1 MGEELWQ
8 EPTTAWVHLTLQEG
22 MFTPREARAVGPGG
36 RRAGADGSRRQRDPS
51 DGGSARGVRAPR
63 SATCPSHAITHVE
76 LAGWARR
83 VHLFYTPP
91 YGHHTTGNLGPEP
104 QPFESKRYLGI
115 VALIIV
121 AGYLFQALL
130 R

>member
-1 MGEELWQ
+1 MASERNVS
-8 EPTTAWVHLTLQEG
+8 EP
-22 MFTPREARAVGPGG
+22 
-36 RRAGADGSRRQRDPS
+36 
-51 DGGSARGVRAPR
+51 
-63 SATCPSHAITHVE
+63 AITHVE
-76 LAGWARR
+76 LG
-83 VHLFYTPP
+83 VGETLHLFYTPP